1 VLAKFFT
8 FFKNFAAS
16 EENLGNRSGP
26 TKNIARIAKPMNSPG
41 PIPKIMFLA

>member
-1 VLAKFFT
+1 VFAKFLT
-8 FFKNFAAS
+8 FFRNFAAS

-26 TKNIARIAKPMNSPG
+26 TKKIARIAKPMNSPG

>member
-1 VLAKFFT
+1 VFAKFFT

-16 EENLGNRSGP
+16 EENLGRRSGP
-26 TKNIARIAKPMNSPG
+26 TKKIAINASPMNSPG